1 MAHHARWTMSQ
12 VTELFN
18 KPFLELMFE
27 AQQVHRQ
34 HFDPRHVQVSTLL
47 SIKTGACPEDCK
59 YCPQSA
65 RYKTGLE
72 SERLMEVEQVL
83 DSARKAKNA
92 GSTRFCMGA
101 AWKNPHDRDM
111 PYLEQMVK
119 GVKAMGLEACMTLGT
134 LNEEQAQRLSAAGL
148 DYYNHNL
155 DTSPEFY
162 GNIITTRTY
171 QERLD
176 TLKEEL
182 HYLETTREKE
192 VAELIKEARSF
203 GDLSENSEYD
213 EAKTEQGKLYSRIA
227 EITDLIENA
236 EVVEKVEV
244 AADVV
249 TIGSHVRVLDVDED
263 AEEEYTIVGSQEANP
278 MEGCISDD
286 SPFGFALKGHKV
298 GETVTVTAPVGELQ
312 FKIIAVENED

>member
-1 MAHHARWTMSQ
+1 MAIDS
-12 VTELFN
+12 
-18 KPFLELMFE
+18 
-27 AQQVHRQ
+27 
-34 HFDPRHVQVSTLL
+34 
-47 SIKTGACPEDCK
+47 
-59 YCPQSA
+59 
-65 RYKTGLE
+65 RYKM
-72 SERLMEVEQVL
+72 S
-83 DSARKAKNA
+83 
-92 GSTRFCMGA
+92 
-101 AWKNPHDRDM
+101 
-111 PYLEQMVK
+111 
-119 GVKAMGLEACMTLGT
+119 
-134 LNEEQAQRLSAAGL
+134 
-148 DYYNHNL
+148 
-155 DTSPEFY
+155 
-162 GNIITTRTY
+162 

-213 EAKTEQGKLYSRIA
+213 EAKLYSRIA

>member
-1 MAHHARWTMSQ
+1 MAIDS
-12 VTELFN
+12 
-18 KPFLELMFE
+18 
-27 AQQVHRQ
+27 
-34 HFDPRHVQVSTLL
+34 
-47 SIKTGACPEDCK
+47 
-59 YCPQSA
+59 
-65 RYKTGLE
+65 RYKM
-72 SERLMEVEQVL
+72 S
-83 DSARKAKNA
+83 
-92 GSTRFCMGA
+92 
-101 AWKNPHDRDM
+101 
-111 PYLEQMVK
+111 
-119 GVKAMGLEACMTLGT
+119 
-134 LNEEQAQRLSAAGL
+134 
-148 DYYNHNL
+148 
-155 DTSPEFY
+155 
-162 GNIITTRTY
+162 

-227 EITDLIENA
+227 EITDLI
-236 EVVEKVEV
+236 EKVEV